1 MRSWTLLLTLWSIS
15 LSCQCGIPLSA
26 LPPATGKACGHALP
40 LKACSHLVLRT
51 RSLSSCSANK
61 KLVFIPPPVEAGESS
76 CYVLRSVWCE
86 RDTPSISC
94 TPILSSVL
102 QTTMLPTFFLLQVCT
117 ETVRFC
123 GLCVRLSCLRRRD
136 SPPSSQAVSQLI
148 REPSSA
154 NLYCF
159 PSIVTVPFTAF
170 PSDPK

>member
-1 MRSWTLLLTLWSIS
+1 MGRHVFFMRSWTLLLTLWSIS

-123 GLCVRLSCLRRRD
+123 GLCV
-136 SPPSSQAVSQLI
+136 SQAVSQLI